1 MLFRSPSASLH
12 PFLLAPILPALFSL
26 SGYLTTTKAD
36 AEMQEEVSAILETWG
51 KAGEVD
57 EVVRGVRKA
66 VEVMEAGEE
75 FGEWGE
81 EERFYWARSGEGSVC
96 VRWGRR
102 EEGETMLRVEP
113 EGMVAWVKEV
123 ARKDVAGR
131 LFLRW
136 LDEVQMLRSE
146 EGIEAAKK

>member
-1 MLFRSPSASLH
+1 M
-12 PFLLAPILPALFSL
+12 
-26 SGYLTTTKAD
+26 
-36 AEMQEEVSAILETWG
+36 
-51 KAGEVD
+51 
-57 EVVRGVRKA
+57 RGVREA

-75 FGEWGE
+75 FGERLEEGG
-81 EERFYWARSGEGSVC
+81 EERFYWARSEEGSVC
-96 VRWGRR
+96 VRWGRK

-113 EGMVAWVKEV
+113 EGIVAWVKEV

-136 LDEVQMLRSE
+136 LDEVQMLRNE